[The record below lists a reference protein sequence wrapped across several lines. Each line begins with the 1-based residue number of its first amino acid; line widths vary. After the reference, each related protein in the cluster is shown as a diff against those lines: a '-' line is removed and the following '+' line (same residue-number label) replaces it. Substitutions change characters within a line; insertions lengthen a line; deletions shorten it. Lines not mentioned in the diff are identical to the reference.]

1 MNEMEKQMEMSR
13 FGPMLVKEDE
23 RQEIR
28 EALSKIKAD
37 EGKKIYNG
45 QGLKTLF
52 DYWHKYFPNQK
63 QNMNCLS
70 CRKMVHKFWGNIA
83 SELWVKHIVDKEQ

>member
-1 MNEMEKQMEMSR
+1 MNEMQKQMDMSR
-13 FGPMLVKEDE
+13 FSPMLVKEDE

-37 EGKKIYNG
+37 EGKNIYNG

-63 QNMNCLS
+63 QNMKCSS

-83 SELWVKHIVDKEQ
+83 SELWTIDKEQ